1 MPIMKKGD
9 TEALQWFVD
18 FANLDL
24 EHIGPGDKAKLLV
37 EAEEHLWPK
46 KELTEYQSL
55 MPPGYPLP
63 AKIVGE
69 LERMVKVPSRE
80 SAEYWSAVLR
90 SQAVVRKTFVQ
101 YIVPT
106 VHPSRENIKAKG
118 KPAVGHVV
126 RGQDEVLW
134 WVVKGYKVPYTV
146 KLLPVA
152 KCQDD
157 YLPLKIFMLLDGLP
171 QHAIRR
177 CPGCKRFFV
186 NPTNR
191 EKRFCSER
199 CMRRICTAEYR
210 EKHKQAYNG
219 YQKDLMKDRYREEC
233 NKRRQVG
240 SDSRRKSKGGSHANL

>member
-1 MPIMKKGD
+1 MKKQNA
-9 TEALQWFVD
+9 EALRWFVD

-24 EHIGPGDKAKLLV
+24 QALKPGDRAKLLI

-46 KELTEYQSL
+46 EELKEYRSK

-63 AKIVGE
+63 AEIMKE
-69 LERMVKVPSRE
+69 LQWVVNAPPRE
-80 SAEYWSAVLR
+80 SPKYWTDILQ

-101 YIVPT
+101 YVLP
-106 VHPSRENIKAKG
+106 VGHPSPENVEAKG
-118 KPAVGHVV
+118 KPAVVAVV
-126 RGQDEVLW
+126 RGHDEVLW

-152 KCQDD
+152 KSQND
-157 YLPLKIFMLLDGLP
+157 YLPLKIFMLLHGFP
-171 QHAIRR
+171 QHAVRV
-177 CPGCKRFFV
+177 CPGCKRFFL

-210 EKHKQAYNG
+210 QTHKETYNG
-219 YQKDLMKDRYREEC
+219 YQRKLMRGRYREEC
-233 NKRRQVG
+233 KRRQVVR
-240 SDSRRKSKGGSHANL
+240 DSSQRTKGVKAK

>member
-1 MPIMKKGD
+1 MKKGD
-9 TEALQWFVD
+9 TEALQWLTGFS
-18 FANLDL
+18 NLDL

-37 EAEEHLWPK
+37 EATEHLWPK
-46 KELTEYQSL
+46 EELKEYRSL
-55 MPPGYPLP
+55 SPVPLP
-63 AKIVGE
+63 AEIMEK
-69 LERMVKVPSRE
+69 LQWMVKVPSRE
-80 SAEYWSAVLR
+80 SAEYWTAVLR
-90 SQAVVRKTFVQ
+90 SQAAVRKTFVQ
-101 YIVPT
+101 YILPT
-106 VHPSRENIKAKG
+106 GHPSPENVEAKA
-118 KPAVGHVV
+118 KPAVVQVV
-126 RGQDEVLW
+126 RGHDEVLW
-134 WVVKGYKVPYTV
+134 WVAKGYKVPYTV

-152 KCQDD
+152 KGQDD

-171 QHAIRR
+171 QHAIRL

-210 EKHKQAYNG
+210 QTHKQAYNG